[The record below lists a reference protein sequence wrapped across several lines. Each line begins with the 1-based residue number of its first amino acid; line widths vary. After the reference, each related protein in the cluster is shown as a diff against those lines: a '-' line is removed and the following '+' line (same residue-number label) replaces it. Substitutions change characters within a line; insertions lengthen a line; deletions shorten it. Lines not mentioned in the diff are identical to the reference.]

1 MWQDA
6 LRIMKD
12 YLPHK
17 VTIHGTVYSQLNV
30 CNWIF
35 LFFSWT
41 SFKKRWLPEVERK

>member
-17 VTIHGTVYSQLNV
+17 VSIHSTVYSQLNV

-35 LFFSWT
+35 LLQLDEFQKEMAARSGT
-41 SFKKRWLPEVERK
+41 